1 MDKKRAAEISSLPEM
16 VHVTYD
22 GEPIYIE
29 KVNPNKDLCSIH
41 SLSHPGISH
50 EVHVT
55 QLVESDSTK

>member
-1 MDKKRAAEISSLPEM
+1 MDKKRASEIAASPEM
-16 VHVTYD
+16 AHVTYD
-22 GEPIYIE
+22 GEPIYVE

-41 SLSHPGISH
+41 SLNHPGVSH